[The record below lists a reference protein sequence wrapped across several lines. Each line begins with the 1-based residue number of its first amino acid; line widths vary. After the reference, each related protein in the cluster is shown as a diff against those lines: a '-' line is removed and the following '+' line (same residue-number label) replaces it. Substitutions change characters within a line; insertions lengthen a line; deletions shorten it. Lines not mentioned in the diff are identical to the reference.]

1 LLRSG
6 LQLWMMVWCMSLTA
20 QPIPRLDW
28 ATYHGGTGEDVFRD
42 MTIDKTGHLY
52 VVGSTQSAAGIATA
66 GSFQNTLAGM
76 SDVYV
81 AKYTTDGTLVW
92 STYFGGQFDDFG
104 QSIALDTQGNIF
116 ITGITSSM
124 TGIASPGAF
133 QNSNNGG
140 FADAF
145 VAKFDTDGNRIW
157 STYFGGNMDERSN
170 SITVDGDG
178 NVTIIGWTNSN
189 SSIAS
194 PGAFQTTFQGQEDIY
209 LAQFDN
215 NGLRRWA
222 TYYGDTGYD
231 IGLQI
236 DADASNNLVISGWTS
251 STANFTTA
259 VAFQTVYG
267 GGTADAYIAR
277 FSQNGTRLWCT
288 YYGGSFDEY
297 GDALLVAEN
306 GDIYLA
312 GPCNS
317 PDALSTPGTHQP
329 VIGGGFDAFVA
340 RFNAS
345 GSRTWGSFYG
355 GPNDDVAYGLALDE
369 EQNLY
374 LTGYTRS
381 ASAIATVNAHQ
392 TTPGGDWDAY
402 LVRLTNMG
410 MRQWAT
416 YLGGSGLDQSL
427 AVEADSSGY
436 VYISGLTVSQN
447 QITTP
452 GSTQETYGGGTSDG
466 FVARFSPC
474 TDPVLT
480 FLNGGYLCDGSD
492 FVFDF
497 EITGVPPFQITYSLD
512 GVIQPPIVA
521 DTSPFFYTVIQPWTD
536 SIKLLSVTSGPCTG
550 QITGAFDY
558 VKKVEPV
565 TSSNV
570 VIDCNQNDFTYTVSL
585 DLTGGVF
592 SFLSV
597 GSTPGFINVDHFI
610 SSPLPFAQDFD
621 IAITSG
627 LMCDTLLITGP
638 SGCTVNCPIDF
649 GTIIPDTLVCDGSD
663 ILLQASGG
671 ISYAWQGPDN
681 FTSNQ
686 PNPVITGAG
695 ILNQGVYTVIV
706 TDVNSCRDTL
716 TTQVEV
722 HVVQG
727 SIMGDTSVCAGEN
740 IQLFASGGLT
750 YQWSGPDNYTS
761 IIQNPTIV
769 NPSILQDGNYFVTI
783 TDQENCSVILSI
795 DIVVHPLP
803 DATASGNGPLCEG
816 EALLLSAGGGNA
828 YSWQGPSGFLSNQQ
842 NPSLINTGINNS
854 GMYSVTVRDQN
865 NCMDTDSVNVI
876 ILDAPDIMLT
886 SNSPVCSGSD
896 ILLQGSGADG
906 YSWSGPNGFTSSLP
920 DPIIMNG
927 ELSDSGLYS
936 LIGFNANGCRDTLTE
951 MIDVF
956 PLPVVMVASDKPE
969 YCEGDTL
976 HLQVNQ
982 ASTYSWSG
990 PIGFNSTLQSPSI
1003 LNITTLQQGTYSIE
1017 ISDAN
1022 GCTNEAQLNI
1032 LVHSS
1037 PVTTISGD
1045 LALCEGDT
1053 LQLSAQGNGT
1063 SYAWTGPAAFMS
1075 SGAQLILPAVSL
1087 VNSGTYYL
1095 TSANAQ
1101 NCISLDSVII
1111 MVQVNPVA
1119 VINGPDTICEG
1130 EEVLL
1135 TASGGQQYQWDNG
1148 QIGAVMIDFP
1158 DVSGGYE
1165 VTVFEG
1171 ECSNIATWNVIV
1183 NQLPQIMVGGATTI
1197 SSGESITLSATGAD
1211 QYIWDPVDGLSCTA
1225 CPDPVATPD
1234 STTTYCVT
1242 GILNGCE
1249 AIECVV
1255 LNVIIDCDFDLPN
1268 VFSPNFDGS
1277 NDFWCSTKPDCVMDQ
1292 TLTVFDR
1299 WGNALFIQSGEEV
1312 CWDGTSRNKEVNSG
1326 VYVFLLE
1333 LRLSATETKYKTGD
1347 ILLLR

>member
-1 LLRSG
+1 
-6 LQLWMMVWCMSLTA
+6 MSLTA
-20 QPIPRLDW
+20 QPIPRLEW

-42 MTIDKTGHLY
+42 MAIDKTGHLY
-52 VVGSTQSAAGIATA
+52 VIGSTQSAAGIATP
-66 GSFQNTLAGM
+66 GSFQNSLAGM

-81 AKYTTDGTLVW
+81 AKYTTDGALVW

-116 ITGITSSM
+116 ITGITSSQ

-133 QNSNNGG
+133 QTTNNGG

-145 VAKFDTDGNRIW
+145 VAKFDTDGNRVW

-170 SITVDGDG
+170 SITIDDDG

-222 TYYGDTGYD
+222 TYYGDIGYD
-231 IGLQI
+231 IGLQV

-251 STANFTTA
+251 STANFSTA

-267 GGTADAYIAR
+267 GGTADAFIAR
-277 FSQNGTRLWCT
+277 FSQNGSRLWCS

-317 PDALSTPGTHQP
+317 PDAISTAGTHQP

-345 GSRTWGSFYG
+345 GSRTWGSYYG
-355 GPNDDVAYGLALDE
+355 GPNDDVAYGLALDG

-402 LVRLTNMG
+402 LVRMTNMG

-416 YLGGSGLDQSL
+416 YFGGSGLDQSL
-427 AVEADSSGY
+427 GVEVDSSGY
-436 VYISGLTVSQN
+436 VYISGLTVSTN
-447 QITTP
+447 QVATT
-452 GSTQETYGGGTSDG
+452 GSTQENYGGGTSDG
-466 FVARFSPC
+466 FLARFSPC

-480 FLNGGYLCDGSD
+480 LLNGGYLCDGSNY
-492 FVFDF
+492 VFDF
-497 EITGVPPFQITYSLD
+497 QITGVPPYEITYSLD

-521 DTSPFFYTVIQPWTD
+521 DTSPFYYTVLQPWTD
-536 SIKLLSVTSGPCTG
+536 SIKLLSITSGPCSG
-550 QITGAFDY
+550 QIAGAFDY
-558 VKKVEPV
+558 VKTVEPV

-570 VIDCNQNDFTYTVSL
+570 VIDCNQNDLTYTVSL

-597 GSTPGFINVDHFI
+597 GSTSGFINVDHFT

-627 LMCDTLLITGP
+627 LMCDTVVLSGS
-638 SGCTVNCPIDF
+638 SGCLVNCPIDF
-649 GTIIPDTLVCDGSD
+649 GTITPDTIVCDGSD
-663 ILLQASGG
+663 IMLQASGG
-671 ISYAWQGPDN
+671 MSYAWQGPDN
-681 FTSNQ
+681 FTSNL

-695 ILNQGVYTVIV
+695 TLNQGVYTVIV
-706 TDVNSCRDTL
+706 TDANTCKDTL
-716 TTQVEV
+716 TTLVEV

-727 SIMGDTSVCAGEN
+727 SITGDASVCAEEN
-740 IQLFASGGLT
+740 IQLFASGGIT
-750 YQWSGPDNYTS
+750 YQWSGPDNFSSTTE
-761 IIQNPTIV
+761 NPMIANASV
-769 NPSILQDGNYFVTI
+769 LQDGSYFVTI

-795 DIVVHPLP
+795 DIMVHPLP

-816 EALLLSAGGGNA
+816 ETLLLSAIGGSA
-828 YSWQGPSGFLSNQQ
+828 YNWQGPSGFVSNQS
-842 NPSLINTGINNS
+842 NPSLINTAISNS
-854 GMYSVTVRDQN
+854 GMYSVTVTDQN
-865 NCMDTDSVNVI
+865 NCTDTDSVSVI
-876 ILDAPDIMLT
+876 ILDAPEIMLT

-896 ILLQGSGADG
+896 ILLRGSGADG

-920 DPIIMNG
+920 DATILNSGP
-927 ELSDSGLYS
+927 SDSGLYS
-936 LIGFNANGCRDTLTE
+936 LIGINTNGCRDTLIE
-951 MIDVF
+951 MIEVF
-956 PLPVVMVASDKPE
+956 PLPVVMVTSDKPE
-969 YCEGDTL
+969 YCEGDTV
-976 HLQVNQ
+976 HLEVTQ
-982 ASTYSWSG
+982 ASTYTWSG
-990 PIGFNSTLQSPSI
+990 PAGFTSALQSPSI
-1003 LNITTLQQGTYSIE
+1003 INITTQQQGTYNIQ

-1032 LVHSS
+1032 LVNSS

-1045 LALCEGDT
+1045 LTRCEGDT
-1053 LQLSAQGNGT
+1053 LQLSAQGDGIT
-1063 SYAWTGPAAFMS
+1063 YAWTGPAALMS
-1075 SGAQLILPAVSL
+1075 FSAQLILSDVSV
-1087 VNSGTYYL
+1087 VNSGTYIL
-1095 TSANAQ
+1095 TTTNAE
-1101 NCISLDSVII
+1101 NCHSIDSILVL
-1111 MVQVNPVA
+1111 VQATPLA
-1119 VINGPDTICEG
+1119 AITGPDTICDG

-1135 TASGGQQYQWDNG
+1135 TASGGLQYLWDNG
-1148 QIGAVMIDFP
+1148 QVGTVLIDFP
-1158 DVSGGYE
+1158 NVSAGYE
-1165 VTVFEG
+1165 VTVTEG
-1171 ECSNIATWNVIV
+1171 ECSNVAAWNVIV
-1183 NQLPQIMVGGATTI
+1183 NPLPQIILGGGTTI
-1197 SSGESITLSATGAD
+1197 SPGESIRLSATGAD
-1211 QYIWDPVDGLSCTA
+1211 QYLWDPIDGLSCPT

-1242 GILNGCE
+1242 GFLNGCE

-1255 LNVIIDCDFDLPN
+1255 VNVVIDCDFDLPN

-1277 NDFWCSTKPDCVMDQ
+1277 NDFWCSPKPDCVTDQ

-1299 WGNALFIQSGEEV
+1299 WGNALFNQTGEEV
-1312 CWDGTSRNKEVNSG
+1312 CWDGTSRNKEVSSG
-1326 VYVFLLE
+1326 VYVFLLA
-1333 LRLSATETKYKTGD
+1333 LKLSATETKYKTGD